1 MLVCFISAAKQT
13 KKKCYVRGFFMDP
26 GHLKKYFWCNT
37 DLPIAVIILYT
48 FFCNPDVA
56 LEKSSIVYI
65 FL

>member
-1 MLVCFISAAKQT
+1 
-13 KKKCYVRGFFMDP
+13 MDP

-37 DLPIAVIILYT
+37 KLSIAVIILYT